1 MNRFFGKKKP
11 EKEEA
16 PKPTL
21 DDVSG
26 RVKDVLYD
34 EKQMDKRTTEIDTK
48 IARLDKQI
56 VEVKK
61 KMQKAKGAAKNS
73 YKKKALQLLKQRK
86 QFVWQG
92 KGGKGQVFKK
102 KTSDYLLLTVNFPN
116 LYEVQRDRIM
126 GQQMNIDSA
135 KFATESLKD
144 NAEMVSAMKDTAT
157 TIKQQYKEINIDDV
171 EDLQDEMRDLM
182 EDANEI
188 NDVLGEAWGVDDLD
202 ENDLLED
209 AEEEIPDYMVSA
221 ASAAN
226 KDKQKDNGEVDE
238 YGLPKVPEKMMN

>member
-1 MNRFFGKKKP
+1 MNRFFGKKKA

-21 DDVSG
+21 DDVTG
-26 RVKDVLYD
+26 R
-34 EKQMDKRTTEIDTK
+34 MDKRTAEVDAK
-48 IARLDKQI
+48 IARLDHQI
-56 VEVKK
+56 LDQKK

-86 QFVWQG
+86 Q
-92 KGGKGQVFKK
+92 
-102 KTSDYLLLTVNFPN
+102 
-116 LYEVQRDRIM
+116 YEVQRDRIM

-144 NAEMVSAMKDTAT
+144 NAEMVSAMKDTAA
-157 TIKQQYKEINIDDV
+157 TIKQQYKEINIDQV

-188 NDVLGEAWGVDDLD
+188 NDVLGEAWGVDDIDENELLD
-202 ENDLLED
+202 ELDGLEAELDGMD

-221 ASAAN
+221 ASAGT
-226 KDKQKDNGEVDE
+226 KEKQKDNAGEVDE

>member
-1 MNRFFGKKKP
+1 MKRFFLAKKKP
-11 EKEEA
+11 QKEEA

-26 RVKDVLYD
+26 R
-34 EKQMDKRTTEIDTK
+34 MDKRTTEVDVK
-48 IARLDKQI
+48 IQRLDKQI
-56 VEVKK
+56 MEIKK
-61 KMQKAKGAAKNS
+61 KMGKAKGAAKNS
-73 YKKKALQLLKQRK
+73 LKNKALQLLKQKK
-86 QFVWQG
+86 Q
-92 KGGKGQVFKK
+92 
-102 KTSDYLLLTVNFPN
+102 
-116 LYEVQRDRIM
+116 YEMQRDRMM

-144 NAEMVSAMKDTAT
+144 NAEMVSAMKDTASV
-157 TIKQQYKEINIDDV
+157 IKQQYKEINIDQV

-188 NDVLGEAWGVDDLD
+188 NDVLGEAWGMEDFDENELLDELDGLEAELDDLD
-202 ENDLLED
+202 
-209 AEEEIPDYMVSA
+209 AEEDEVPDYMVSA

-226 KDKQKDNGEVDE
+226 KDKQKDTGEVDE